1 MFHFPAS
8 TPTQAMHSPAGHH
21 TSLWPG
27 FPIRTSSDQR
37 FVGNSPRHNA
47 ASHVLHRLSMPRHP
61 PYALKKHTQNTK
73 RNTPHTRTHPPSTM
87 AHRHARACINAR
99 VHSPVLTHHT
109 HTQPPTQHEQPHA
122 GHTEHTQ
129 TTLVSAPQTPNSMPI
144 AKHFLVAHPPA
155 RNAGIQPAGMSPP
168 GFLFNRQQLHT
179 RQHQPP
185 HTTTHTA
192 RSCTTKQTP

>member
-1 MFHFPAS
+1 MIRRPPRS
-8 TPTQAMHSPAGHH
+8 TLNVYRRQRQMCIRDSH
-21 TSLWPG
+21 T
-27 FPIRTSSDQR
+27 
-37 FVGNSPRHNA
+37 HA
-47 ASHVLHRLSMPRHP
+47 
-61 PYALKKHTQNTK
+61 HT
-73 RNTPHTRTHPPSTM
+73 
-87 AHRHARACINAR
+87 HRHARACINAR

-185 HTTTHTA
+185 HTTTNKHKAVMHNKTNSLERRLSLIHISEPTRRHHVSRMPSSA
-192 RSCTTKQTP
+192 